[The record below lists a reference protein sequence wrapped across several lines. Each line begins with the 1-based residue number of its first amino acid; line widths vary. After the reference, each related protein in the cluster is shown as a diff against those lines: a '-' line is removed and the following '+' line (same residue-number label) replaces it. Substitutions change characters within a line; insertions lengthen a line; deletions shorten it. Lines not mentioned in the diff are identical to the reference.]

1 MLHHAQSLGRGGHAV
16 SHVQPAR
23 ELAARGR
30 ADEQAEAT
38 RAHLAGVDGT
48 HAAALQGL
56 REELV
61 VVEGRLRL
69 LPRPHAIQLLPEVAL
84 PRGGKAPL
92 LQLDTAEGTLPI
104 SQLPLI
110 GRQSLVEGL
119 KGRVG
124 LQCLLCL
131 LLAGLLLLLSKRCGG
146 ESMHRALGSTR
157 GSAFLE
163 KFFAVTEVVTEV
175 YLPETTKAG
184 Q

>member
-104 SQLPLI
+104 SQLRLV

-119 KGRVG
+119 EGRVG

-131 LLAGLLLLLSKRCGG
+131 LLAGLLLLLLLCVPSKRCGR
-146 ESMHRALGSTR
+146 ESMHRQSSGAR
-157 GSAFLE
+157 GSAS
-163 KFFAVTEVVTEV
+163 ARSSSGYRSSYRSVPT
-175 YLPETTKAG
+175 
-184 Q
+184 

>member
-124 LQCLLCL
+124 LQCLLRL
-131 LLAGLLLLLSKRCGG
+131 LLAGPGLLLLLLLCVPSKRCGR
-146 ESMHRALGSTR
+146 ESMHRQSSGAR
-157 GSAFLE
+157 GSAS
-163 KFFAVTEVVTEV
+163 ARSSSGYRSSYGSVPT
-175 YLPETTKAG
+175 
-184 Q
+184 

>member
-84 PRGGKAPL
+84 PRGGEAPL

-131 LLAGLLLLLSKRCGG
+131 LLAVLLLLLLCVPSKRCGR
-146 ESMHRALGSTR
+146 ESMHRRL
-157 GSAFLE
+157 SAFRE
-163 KFFAVTEVVTEV
+163 RSFSGYRSSYGSVPT
-175 YLPETTKAG
+175 
-184 Q
+184 

>member
-84 PRGGKAPL
+84 PRGGEAPL

-104 SQLPLI
+104 SQLRLV

-119 KGRVG
+119 EGRVR
-124 LQCLLCL
+124 LQCLLRL
-131 LLAGLLLLLSKRCGG
+131 LLAELLLLLLLLCVPNKRCSH
-146 ESMHRALGSTR
+146 ESMHRQSSWLRARERLVR
-157 GSAFLE
+157 E
-163 KFFAVTEVVTEV
+163 KF
-175 YLPETTKAG
+175 
-184 Q
+184 